1 MSNNNF
7 LNKENL
13 NLLWEVISD
22 EEIFKF
28 LSRDIQNKIS
38 GVFTTN
44 LKDFY
49 ESERLKNTNLID
61 INKKYIILILNYIKN
76 NYPKQQPNK
85 IKIHEEV
92 SPNTVKKELITF
104 EDIQNEKK
112 GQFEKDLSK
121 LQEEF
126 NSSMTIPVPSVP
138 EFGDKNTDRPITEM
152 EKIIK
157 EMTAQRN
164 YEVEQI
170 NKSYQQNNDWLKP
183 QETSVKNDKNGV
195 QELSSQ
201 QIDNNTNKLRYIKID
216 NNEEITLNNYNYSP
230 EKRKNVSWGENID
243 IEITEININEEP
255 KINNDDIFKKL
266 KRTEPKIVEGYKPE
280 DRIKNLEMEV
290 KTINYKLDTLINLL
304 KQDK

>member
-1 MSNNNF
+1 MSNNYF

-13 NLLWEVISD
+13 NMLWEVISD

-38 GVFTTN
+38 GVFTAN

-85 IKIHEEV
+85 IKIHEELL
-92 SPNTVKKELITF
+92 PNTIKKELITY

-138 EFGDKNTDRPITEM
+138 EFGDKNTDTPITEM

-183 QETSVKNDKNGV
+183 QETSVKNDKNV
-195 QELSSQ
+195 LQQSSESSE
-201 QIDNNTNKLRYIKID
+201 NPNKLRYIKID
-216 NNEEITLNNYNYSP
+216 NNEEITLNNYSP
-230 EKRKNVSWGENID
+230 EKRKNVSWGENI
-243 IEITEININEEP
+243 EITEININDEP
-255 KINNDDIFKKL
+255 KINDDNIFKKL
-266 KRTEPKIVEGYKPE
+266 KRIEPKIEESYKPEE
-280 DRIKNLEMEV
+280 DRIKILEMEV

-304 KQDK
+304 KQNK

>member
-1 MSNNNF
+1 
-7 LNKENL
+7 
-13 NLLWEVISD
+13 
-22 EEIFKF
+22 
-28 LSRDIQNKIS
+28 
-38 GVFTTN
+38 
-44 LKDFY
+44 
-49 ESERLKNTNLID
+49 
-61 INKKYIILILNYIKN
+61 LNYIKN

-85 IKIHEEV
+85 IKIHEEL
-92 SPNTVKKELITF
+92 SPITVKKELITY

-170 NKSYQQNNDWLKP
+170 NKNYQQNNDWLKP
-183 QETSVKNDKNGV
+183 QETSVKNDKNV
-195 QELSSQ
+195 IQQSSESSELSE
-201 QIDNNTNKLRYIKID
+201 NTNKLRYIKID
-216 NNEEITLNNYNYSP
+216 SNEEITLNYNNSP
-230 EKRKNVSWGENID
+230 EKRKNVSWGENI
-243 IEITEININEEP
+243 EITEININDEP

-266 KRTEPKIVEGYKPE
+266 KRTEPKIEESYKPEE
-280 DRIKNLEMEV
+280 DRIKILEMEV

-304 KQDK
+304 KQNK

>member
-1 MSNNNF
+1 M
-7 LNKENL
+7 
-13 NLLWEVISD
+13 LWEVISD

-49 ESERLKNTNLID
+49 ESEKLKNTNLID

-92 SPNTVKKELITF
+92 SPNTVKKELITY

-121 LQEEF
+121 LREEF

-138 EFGDKNTDRPITEM
+138 EFGDKNTDIPITEM

-183 QETSVKNDKNGV
+183 QETSVKNDKNV
-195 QELSSQ
+195 LQQSSESSE
-201 QIDNNTNKLRYIKID
+201 NTNKLRYIKID
-216 NNEEITLNNYNYSP
+216 SNEETTLNNYNYSP
-230 EKRKNVSWGENID
+230 EKRKNVSWGENI
-243 IEITEININEEP
+243 EITEININDEP

-266 KRTEPKIVEGYKPE
+266 KRTEPKIEESYKPEE
-280 DRIKNLEMEV
+280 DRIKILEIEV
-290 KTINYKLDTLINLL
+290 KTINHKLDTLINLL
-304 KQDK
+304 KQNK